1 MPRENIKITPL
12 IDVAVGIV
20 INSQSE
26 ILIAKRQD
34 NKFQGGL
41 WEFPGGKVEAG
52 ESAAD
57 ALIRELQEEVN
68 ITPLSFYSLLQ
79 VKHYYAEKAFLLQVF
94 LVDKFSGIMQPKE
107 QQIVKWVSLREIKAR
122 DFPEANHII
131 LEKLCAIIEQ
141 TKA

>member
-1 MPRENIKITPL
+1 MKITPL

-20 INSQSE
+20 INAQSE

-34 NKFQGGL
+34 NKFQGRL

-52 ESAAD
+52 ESARD

-68 ITPLSFYSLLQ
+68 LTPLSFYLFLQ
-79 VKHYYAEKAFLLQVF
+79 VKHYYAEKAFLLNVF

-107 QQIVKWVSLREIKAR
+107 QQIVRWVPLREIKAH

-131 LEKLCAIIEQ
+131 LEKLCAIMEPKKVQ
-141 TKA
+141 